1 MNIVSFFQLDDTI
14 EDILLRGS
22 SSGDSIKWSFSS
34 MDTKETDGT
43 NAPASN
49 KGLTIDQAM
58 EGAEIL
64 ETFQNPDYV
73 GVNLSDLEVNV

>member
-1 MNIVSFFQLDDTI
+1 MISIAAVESQSPLSPEENLETKQVITPTC
-14 EDILLRGS
+14 DINQ
-22 SSGDSIKWSFSS
+22 
-34 MDTKETDGT
+34 DTKETDGT
-43 NAPASN
+43 NAPARN
-49 KGLTIDQAM
+49 KGLSINHAM